1 MIIDMHVH
9 TVASGD
15 SLIAAEDLI
24 DHALDMGIDAVCITD
39 HDSYEASAVVE
50 EFADGTPLKVFRG
63 VEVTTTAGH
72 LLVYG
77 VKDDKWKDYLR
88 QHKGDAQRLVDY
100 VRHLDGVI
108 VPAHPFDPIKPGIG
122 EKVSGLAGVFAIEG
136 FNGQSNVND
145 NIKAQELAQRLNLS
159 VLGGSDAHSLYELGK
174 CVTEFDTSIA
184 SMDELIVELKAG
196 RFRGRYL

>member
-24 DHALDMGIDAVCITD
+24 DHALDMGLDAICVTD

-50 EFADGTPLKVFRG
+50 EFAEGTSLKVFRG

-77 VKDDKWKDYLR
+77 IKDDKWKEYL
-88 QHKGDAQRLVDY
+88 QQNKGDAQRLVDY

-108 VPAHPFDPIKPGIG
+108 VPAHPFDPIKPSIG
-122 EKVSGLAGVFAIEG
+122 DKISGLAGVFAIEG

-145 NIKAQELAQRLNLS
+145 NIKAQEFAQRLNLS
-159 VLGGSDAHSLYELGK
+159 ILGGSDAHSLYELGK
-174 CVTEFDTSIA
+174 CVTEFNTNIA
-184 SMDELIVELKAG
+184 SMDELVVELKAG